1 MAYVAKK
8 IGSYSIL
15 FDLEIANRTG
25 CETKISNFDSDPF
38 ADDDIDL

>member
-1 MAYVAKK
+1 MAYVTKK

-15 FDLEIANRTG
+15 FDLDIANRTG

-38 ADDDIDL
+38 ADDGIDV